1 MEGNLRSGLK
11 LKRSPQVGCS
21 PQEGGGAW
29 HLLLLAISF
38 TAGLLRKPRSH
49 LRAEREDPWK
59 GPSLRE
65 IAQTPAEPEATGQLD
80 PTVLAR
86 CMGVSEL
93 SQKAELLPKPASHQ
107 ESNRRLL
114 GGHLS
119 PADTRV
125 QLKSLPLGCPN
136 ARTELPQTHA
146 PTDSRP
152 CCLQCLGSHPPG
164 LSCLHSRPPA
174 ATVKAWHLRVVRS
187 AAPGPEP
194 Q

>member
-1 MEGNLRSGLK
+1 M
-11 LKRSPQVGCS
+11 GCS
-21 PQEGGGAW
+21 PHEGGGTW

-49 LRAEREDPWK
+49 LRAEREDPWT

-65 IAQTPAEPEATGQLD
+65 IAQTPAEPEATGQLG
-80 PTVLAR
+80 PTVLAH
-86 CMGVSEL
+86 CMGVSES
-93 SQKAELLPKPASHQ
+93 SQKGELLPKPASHQ

-136 ARTELPQTHA
+136 AGTELPQTHA
-146 PTDSRP
+146 PTDSCP
-152 CCLQCLGSHPPG
+152 CCLN
-164 LSCLHSRPPA
+164 
-174 ATVKAWHLRVVRS
+174 AW
-187 AAPGPEP
+187 APTP
-194 Q
+194 QG